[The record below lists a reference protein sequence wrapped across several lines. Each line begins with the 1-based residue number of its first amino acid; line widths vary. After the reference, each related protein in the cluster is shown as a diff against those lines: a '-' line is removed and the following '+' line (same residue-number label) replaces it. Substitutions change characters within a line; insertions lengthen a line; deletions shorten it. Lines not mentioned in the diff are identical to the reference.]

1 MQSYRDRKQISD
13 YPEQKVREG
22 NDFKQIKHNFWG
34 DGSVLEPKRIT
45 VAQPWL
51 CTKCHSGVHF
61 KMVNG

>member
-34 DGSVLEPKRIT
+34 DGSFRGDKTGLWGL
-45 VAQPWL
+45 PWWS
-51 CTKCHSGVHF
+51 SG
-61 KMVNG
+61 